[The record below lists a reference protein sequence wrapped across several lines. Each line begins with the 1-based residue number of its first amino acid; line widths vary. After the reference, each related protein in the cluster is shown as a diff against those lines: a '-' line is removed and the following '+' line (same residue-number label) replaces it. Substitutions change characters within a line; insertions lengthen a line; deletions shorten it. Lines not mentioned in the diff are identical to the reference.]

1 MWDHSKRRLYS
12 QMDNAAQRF
21 DVQLVRV
28 RYTEV
33 PRLIWGVDATF
44 QQKYARHN
52 IPHPAYFRFRRVHP
66 CFYRKTKIG
75 SRALM
80 DKYAGRDGMTR

>member
-1 MWDHSKRRLYS
+1 MWVHSKRCLYS
-12 QMDNAAQRF
+12 QMDDAAQRF
-21 DVQLVRV
+21 DVQLVCV

-33 PRLIWGVDATF
+33 PRLIWGMDATF

-75 SRALM
+75 NSTFM
-80 DKYAGRDGMTR
+80 DKYAGRNKVKR